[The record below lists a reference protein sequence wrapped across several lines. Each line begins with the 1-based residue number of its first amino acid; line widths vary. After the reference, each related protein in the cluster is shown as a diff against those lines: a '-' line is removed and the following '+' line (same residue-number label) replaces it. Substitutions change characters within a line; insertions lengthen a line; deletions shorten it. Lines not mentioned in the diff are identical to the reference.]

1 MFDELNIFVSSVIV
15 GGKDSPSIA
24 GGKGFLKE
32 SKILS
37 LERIMNPI
45 PITEPNWR
53 FWGRPSDPTL
63 ETSGGAR

>member
-24 GGKGFLKE
+24 GGKGFLDE

-37 LERIMNPI
+37 LEIKKFKQIGNGI
-45 PITEPNWR
+45 LLTYFKSNN
-53 FWGRPSDPTL
+53 
-63 ETSGGAR
+63 